1 MRARKGLRA
10 AAGWR
15 RLALCLGLVGC
26 AAEEPGLRPVPLAQ
40 AQQEV
45 AERCTYMG
53 GTFIADPDARR
64 SVGGPSGS
72 AEVTLPGPDWCER
85 AEPPSGAMF
94 LRFAPAVALRTEGRM
109 PTASELAHTLSL
121 AAARFGPEQVP
132 PSTLRNLAALRAV
145 LEADLRAGMAG
156 EETPAGGLRLLP
168 VEQGPQLRVIEAQVG
183 TADAGTAC
191 IPARIVYEERD
202 HPSFPAGTVLRMT
215 SNSRYCLAPAGAA
228 GFAVLRASERRV
240 AQDTEADP
248 RSVEWAAL
256 MERYFASLRF
266 VAGPQPAPGR
276 VRRGR

>member
-1 MRARKGLRA
+1 MKGFRA

-15 RLALCLGLVGC
+15 RLVLCLGLAGC
-26 AAEEPGLRPVPLAQ
+26 AAEETGLRPVPLAQ

-53 GTFIADPDARR
+53 GTFIADADAKR

-85 AEPPSGAMF
+85 AEPPAGAMF

-132 PSTLRNLAALRAV
+132 PSTLRNLAALRAA
-145 LEADLRAGMAG
+145 LDSDLRAGMAG
-156 EETPAGGLRLLP
+156 EETPPGRQRLLP

-183 TADAGTAC
+183 AAENGSSC
-191 IPARIVYEERD
+191 IPTRIVYEERD

-215 SNSRYCLAPAGAA
+215 STSRYCLAPANMP
-228 GFAVLRASERRV
+228 GFAVLRASERRF
-240 AQDTEADP
+240 AQDPQADP

-256 MERYFASLRF
+256 TERYFASLRF
-266 VAGPQPAPGR
+266 VPGTQPAPAR
-276 VRRGR
+276 LRRGR